1 MLLITI
7 DGISEDFPLANK
19 DEIVSNGDLIIRSN
33 GISEYSG
40 GASGLYLNGNSS
52 TGEGT
57 VIVKRGTKGKTNKN
71 IFMPIRNS
79 FLFNTTATTIIFV
92 SAIPDV
98 FCTTKQ
104 NPIWYKWIYESVH

>member
-79 FLFNTTATTIIFV
+79 FLFNTTATIIIFV
-92 SAIPDV
+92 LAMPDA
-98 FCTTKQ
+98 FYMIK
-104 NPIWYKWIYESVH
+104 IKLSSVQMDI